1 MLLPIY
7 GCGQLWDIA
16 YNLHYHTCHS
26 MPCLTPQTLYP
37 LDFELQQG
45 GNVVGPLELTHVS
58 DWGERGRQRRCSL
71 KGGGYKMGRI
81 NTSEVKMR

>member
-1 MLLPIY
+1 MSHNIRCFFGNERY
-7 GCGQLWDIA
+7 GQLWDIA

-45 GNVVGPLELTHVS
+45 SNVLPEKMQP
-58 DWGERGRQRRCSL
+58 ERRRA
-71 KGGGYKMGRI
+71 
-81 NTSEVKMR
+81 

>member
-45 GNVVGPLELTHVS
+45 GNAVTNSSGTKMQLERWR
-58 DWGERGRQRRCSL
+58 D
-71 KGGGYKMGRI
+71 KMGRI